1 MNRALVDWM
10 TCTFAMQAEQASA
23 MVRAIGFAI
32 GKQVQAVERRVRYG
46 FSEGVVIHAWTGR
59 EFVEVGTLCWGGEAQ
74 RGRAMLEI
82 PGSSC
87 GLVDWPA
94 MRDLVESLP
103 ESRLTR
109 VDVAVDLHDG
119 AYSVDDAVFWV
130 GEGRFNCKGRNPS
143 TRIDGDW
150 LRTFESSGFGD
161 GPYSVWPRPRSEKGR
176 TLYVGKASNGK
187 GLRVYEKGRQLGD
200 PQSEWVRFEVQFGNR
215 DRVLPFELL
224 TEPDRFFAGAYP
236 ALEVVLGAAG
246 DRIATISN
254 VAEITIGRVLEW
266 MRASAGKWLHVAV
279 DSGIPVSDL
288 VEEVRVR
295 AMPRRVQAQA
305 VAAGLL
311 RECVRAGFD
320 KWRQSCRGNV

>member
-10 TCTFAMQAEQASA
+10 TCTFVMQAEQASA

-32 GKQVQAVERRVRYG
+32 GKPVQAVERRVRYG

-82 PGSSC
+82 PGSAC

-119 AYSVDDAVFWV
+119 AYSVDDAVSWV

-143 TRIDGDW
+143 TRVDGDW
-150 LRTFESSGFGD
+150 LPVMSGQGA
-161 GPYSVWPRPRSEKGR
+161 SQKGR

-200 PQSEWVRFEVQFGNR
+200 PDSEWVRFEVQFGNR

-236 ALEVVLGAAG
+236 ALEVVLGASG

-311 RECVRAGFD
+311 RESVRAGFD